1 MKRLLIAA
9 TSSSMLLLATP
20 GLASA
25 AHKSR
30 CHHHAHH
37 ACANSKHARHA
48 RLLTFGG
55 PSTVTSPSAGVAP
68 TTAPSTPAETPET
81 AGTVTSFT
89 AGVLTITLKDGSS
102 VSGKV
107 TEASEL
113 RCTSATPA
121 PAGGDDPGDEPG
133 SGSGGDGGVHGE
145 PGSGSHGDDM
155 SGGASDDEEGAEA
168 PPSACT
174 TASLVPGAVVAEA
187 ELRIGAAG
195 AVWER
200 VSLIA

>member
-48 RLLTFGG
+48 RLITFGG
-55 PSTVTSPSAGVAP
+55 PSTVTSPGAGVAP
-68 TTAPSTPAETPET
+68 TAPSTPAETPET
-81 AGTVTSFT
+81 AGTVTSFS

-121 PAGGDDPGDEPG
+121 PPRGDDSGDEPG

-145 PGSGSHGDDM
+145 LGLGSHGDDM

-174 TASLVPGAVVAEA
+174 TASLVPGALVAEA
-187 ELRIGAAG
+187 ELRIGAADV
-195 AVWER
+195 VWER